1 MDNLNLCGV
10 AENDSN
16 EITEVYFTQN
26 EDGTKELFYNN
37 DPYGIVSIYGLK
49 DIEIKP
55 LDREAARDRFEY
67 LYAALATK
75 ARGGAVAI
83 IYLEDG
89 LLFIKETM
97 PFSAVKQPFKY
108 GERPEEVYTGYA
120 DVTDLDDDSEEF
132 AELIEILWL

>member
-16 EITEVYFTQN
+16 EIVEVYYTIY

-37 DPYGIVSIYGLK
+37 DPYGIVSIFGLK
-49 DIEIKP
+49 DAEVRPINKEV
-55 LDREAARDRFEY
+55 ARDRFEY
-67 LYAALATK
+67 LYAALASK

-89 LLFIKETM
+89 LLFVKETM
-97 PFSAVKQPFKY
+97 PFSAVKQPFKF
-108 GERPEEVYTGYA
+108 GEKPEEEYTGYA
-120 DVTDLDDDSEEF
+120 DVTDLDDDSEEY
-132 AELIEILWL
+132 AELIEIM